1 MDKID
6 KQKAAFD
13 SYLNGENIFMTGGGG
28 TGKTFIIKR
37 IYKHAKNN
45 NRRISVTALTGV
57 ASILLDCNGTTIH
70 SWSGIGIANKPD
82 IQILNKIIR
91 SKFYRENWE
100 NTDILIIDEISMMS
114 ARIFELLNQL
124 GQRIRHNR
132 RPFGGIQIIF
142 SGDFFQLPP
151 VKETIFCF
159 ESPYFM
165 NSFDTII
172 YLNKIYRQTDSIYKK
187 LLMNMRKGLITK
199 SSIKLLNEKLS
210 QTSDEIMNDSQ
221 ITRLVPTKQKAQ
233 DINEFFINKIKE
245 KKYIYKRTYKETYD
259 TLSPKDKAK
268 FDLMSETEK
277 ELEYKFI
284 KESTL
289 TEERLELKMGAF
301 VMCIANID
309 LELKIANGS
318 TGVVIGFTDEK
329 YPIINFG
336 TENTSN
342 VVIGKRE
349 WKSENIPGISV
360 YQLPLILAWGITIHK
375 AQGLTLE
382 RAIVDVGKDLFEA
395 GQMYVA
401 LSRLKSLEGLYLKD
415 FNVENLKIN
424 RNVIKFYEA
433 LEKL

>member
-1 MDKID
+1 
-6 KQKAAFD
+6 
-13 SYLNGENIFMTGGGG
+13 
-28 TGKTFIIKR
+28 
-37 IYKHAKNN
+37 
-45 NRRISVTALTGV
+45 
-57 ASILLDCNGTTIH
+57 
-70 SWSGIGIANKPD
+70 
-82 IQILNKIIR
+82 
-91 SKFYRENWE
+91 
-100 NTDILIIDEISMMS
+100 MMS

-132 RPFGGIQIIF
+132 RPFGGIQVIF

-165 NSFDTII
+165 SSFDTII
-172 YLNKIYRQTDSIYKK
+172 YLNKIYRQTDPIYKK